1 MLIIFDCDG
10 VVIDSMRLLTEVES
24 EAHQS
29 VGINM
34 SPKELALRFSGV
46 GDFEVY
52 RILSRETGRVI
63 PPDIAA
69 QIERRKKEV
78 FAERL
83 KPVDGI
89 REALTAI
96 ETTPRCIASG
106 TAIDLLYYSLRI
118 VGLYDLF
125 APHIYSAE
133 MVSRGKPFPDLFLH
147 AASEMGHAPET
158 CLVIEDGVAGVK
170 AGRAAGMRVFGF
182 TGGSHC
188 DHEHADRLKG
198 AGAELV
204 FSNMCE
210 LPALID

>member
-10 VVIDSMRLLTEVES
+10 VVIDSTRLLTEVES
-24 EAHQS
+24 EAYRC
-29 VGINM
+29 VGIDM

-52 RILSRETGRVI
+52 RILAQETGRVI
-63 PPDIAA
+63 PPDMAA
-69 QIERRKKEV
+69 RIERRKKEV
-78 FAERL
+78 FAELL

-89 REALTAI
+89 REALAAI

-106 TAIDLLYYSLRI
+106 TAVDLLYYSLRTA
-118 VGLYDLF
+118 GLYDLF

-133 MVSRGKPFPDLFLH
+133 MVLRGKPCPDLFLH
-147 AASEMGHAPET
+147 AANEMGHAPET

-182 TGGSHC
+182 TGASQSRFH
-188 DHEHADRLKG
+188 HE
-198 AGAELV
+198 
-204 FSNMCE
+204 
-210 LPALID
+210 PP